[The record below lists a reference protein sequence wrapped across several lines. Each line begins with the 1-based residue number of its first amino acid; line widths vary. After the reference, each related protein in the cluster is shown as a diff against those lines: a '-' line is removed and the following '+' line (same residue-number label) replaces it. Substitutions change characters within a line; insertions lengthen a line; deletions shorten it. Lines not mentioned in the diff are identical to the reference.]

1 MKVLRVLIVLSDFC
15 VQNCKYN
22 FDFIMSGRS
31 SRKKKNRERDTS
43 RYRSRSRHSRRSPDR
58 RRHGSSHSLRDSPS
72 SLALDSILGRL
83 NAIEGKLSVP
93 STPSVSIP
101 SRPPRDC
108 QTPPLPAPT
117 PSVNPISSVA
127 EGTVQQISVPAKR
140 PDCLPGREEG
150 FVPPQETRGPVVGD
164 ATDRLVGALSS
175 LIQVRSAHYYVSSFD
190 PSVHNFDVWCAEVD
204 RGRIANRWGDR
215 ECLSQV
221 GNCLKG
227 DASTWLSDW
236 VTSDRSWSNFKSDFR
251 SLCPPS
257 IDVANILFE
266 VMSTDSSKFNTYAE
280 YARKSFLQ
288 LNIVGGLSDD
298 LKTAIVIRGI
308 SDPQVKAATSNARL
322 QTNQL
327 VEFLSVYSKPKND

>member
-1 MKVLRVLIVLSDFC
+1 
-15 VQNCKYN
+15 
-22 FDFIMSGRS
+22 MSGRS

-43 RYRSRSRHSRRSPDR
+43 RHRSRSRHSKRSPDR
-58 RRHGSSHSLRDSPS
+58 RRHGSTHSVSDSPS
-72 SLALDSILGRL
+72 ILALDAIVSRL

-93 STPSVSIP
+93 SIPSASIP
-101 SRPPRDC
+101 SRPPHDC

-117 PSVNPISSVA
+117 PSVNSLSSAA
-127 EGTVQQISVPAKR
+127 EGTVQQISVPA
-140 PDCLPGREEG
+140 RESGCQPAREG
-150 FVPPQETRGPVVGD
+150 FVSPSDTRGPVVGD

-175 LIQVRSAHYYVSSFD
+175 LIQVRSAQYYVSNFD
-190 PSVHNFDVWCAEVD
+190 PSMHNFDVWCAEVD

-236 VTSDRSWSNFKSDFR
+236 VTSDRTWSNFKSDFR

-257 IDVANILFE
+257 IDVANVLYE

-280 YARKSFLQ
+280 YARKSLLQ

-308 SDPQVKAATSNARL
+308 YDPQVKAAASNARL

-327 VEFLSVYSKPKND
+327 VELLSVYTKPKKDSQSTHNPVRSSNNEKRPQSGV